1 MFKKTTIKKIN
12 NWITEGFEKRSEE
25 ASKECCD
32 YFLKAW
38 DALHKNAPKS
48 YRDFSLLV
56 EKYNQDEADYDWGG
70 WIWEVGE
77 ELGNA
82 GKHHPECLEHRIE
95 FIESFKTRFPET
107 SDEELMEY
115 LQRTLIRTNF
125 LLKKD
130 EAGEQAVKDFY
141 KKIDYSVWGYIEWGD
156 ALIKR
161 VAVPSKAIY
170 EQVLNI
176 YEKGLGLDDDEE
188 FMDILKSRIT
198 RIQQKMKNLIE

>member
-1 MFKKTTIKKIN
+1 MLKKASIKKIN

-25 ASKECCD
+25 ASKECCN
-32 YFLKAW
+32 YFLQAW
-38 DALHKNAPKS
+38 QELHDHAPKS
-48 YRDFSLLV
+48 YRDFSVLV

-77 ELGNA
+77 ELGTA

-95 FIESFKTRFPET
+95 FIQAFKTRFPAT

-115 LQRTLIRTNF
+115 LQRTLIKTNF
-125 LLKKD
+125 LLGHD

-141 KKIDYSVWGYIEWGD
+141 AKIAYSVWGYIEWGD
-156 ALIKR
+156 ALVKRIKT
-161 VAVPSKAIY
+161 PTEAIY
-170 EQVLNI
+170 EQVLGI

-188 FMDILKSRIT
+188 FLDILKGRIA
-198 RIQQKMKNLIE
+198 RIRQRINA

>member
-1 MFKKTTIKKIN
+1 MLRKTTIKKIN
-12 NWITEGFEKRSEE
+12 NWITEGFEKRNEA

-38 DALHKNAPKS
+38 DALHEHVPKS
-48 YRDFSLLV
+48 YRDFSLVV
-56 EKYNQDEADYDWGG
+56 EKYNQEETDYDWGG

-77 ELGNA
+77 ALGDA
-82 GKHHPECLEHRIE
+82 GKHHPECLTHRIT
-95 FIESFKTRFPET
+95 FIEAFKTRFPET
-107 SDEELMEY
+107 ADEELMEY

-125 LLKKD
+125 LVGNE

-141 KKIDYSVWGYIEWGD
+141 EKIDYSVWGYIEWGD

-161 VAVPSKAIY
+161 VATPSKAIY
-170 EQVLNI
+170 EKALHI

-188 FMDILKSRIT
+188 FLDILKNRIA
-198 RIQQKMKNLIE
+198 RIRQKI